1 MTPTNTTRLKRL
13 TMLLTMLV
21 LPFGPCL
28 SVMADTQPTVRPRLV
43 LAGPPASVSYPLI
56 HMLESGSLSD
66 LAQNI
71 EFVLWSNPD
80 QLRALVIGKQ
90 ADFIAAPTNVAAN
103 LYNRGADIT
112 LLNVSTWG
120 SLWMVS
126 RNPNMKTL
134 ADFKGLEVAIP
145 FRADMPDIVFS
156 FLVEQQGLDP
166 SRDFN
171 LRYTSTPLDALQLL
185 ITRQVDHALLVEPAI
200 SMALRKT
207 NSFPISLIAP
217 ELFRSVDL
225 QEQWGSLRSSEARIP
240 QAGLAALGA
249 ARLDQRMTQRI
260 EEAYAQSSD
269 WCFEHPQEC
278 GEMAARHIGLLSPEA
293 VTDSLQVLPRYH
305 LTAVLAR
312 PELEAFF
319 QILLQRQ
326 PASVGGKLPDAGFY
340 GGTPN

>member
-1 MTPTNTTRLKRL
+1 MTSTSASRFKRL
-13 TMLLTMLV
+13 ILLTMLA
-21 LPFGPCL
+21 LAFGPCL
-28 SVMADTQPTVRPRLV
+28 PAMADTQPIARSRLV

-56 HMLESGSLSD
+56 HMLESGALSD

-71 EFVLWSNPD
+71 EFVLWTNPD
-80 QLRALVIGKQ
+80 QLRALVLGKQ

-103 LYNRGADIT
+103 LYNRGADIS
-112 LLNVSTWG
+112 LLNVSSWG

-126 RNPNMKTL
+126 RDPNMKTL
-134 ADFKGLEVAIP
+134 ADFKGQEVAIP

-156 FLVEQQGLDP
+156 FLVERQGLDP
-166 SRDFN
+166 SKDFR

-185 ITRQVDHALLVEPAI
+185 IMRQVDHALLAEPAV

-207 NSFPISLIAP
+207 HSFPVSLVAP
-217 ELFRSVDL
+217 ELFRSVNL
-225 QEQWGSLRSSEARIP
+225 QEQWGSLHNSEARIP

-249 ARLDQRMTQRI
+249 ARIDSHMTQRL

-269 WCFEHPQEC
+269 WCFEHPREC
-278 GEMAARHIGLLSPEA
+278 GEMVTRHIGLLSPEA
-293 VTDSLQVLPRYH
+293 VTDSLQVLPRH
-305 LTAVLAR
+305 HSSAIQAR

-319 QILLQRQ
+319 QLLLERQ

-340 GGTPN
+340 GGAAN